1 MNAEWI
7 LRKPLQLQR
16 MQNNTA
22 LEISVFYTSLKILGS
37 VAPHIVAAEPASLA
51 ECNGSK
57 ILCIRN
63 AVHTKQS
70 M

>member
-1 MNAEWI
+1 
-7 LRKPLQLQR
+7 

-22 LEISVFYTSLKILGS
+22 LEVSVFYTPVKILGS
-37 VAPHIVAAEPASLA
+37 VAPHIVAAEPASLG
-51 ECNGSK
+51 ECNGPK
-57 ILCIRN
+57 MLCIRN